1 VSDDAPDQPH
11 APEPDRAGSGTS
23 QSGSKEKREAGSYS
37 RDAEQDPAKAP
48 ESTHEE
54 RTDG

>member
-1 VSDDAPDQPH
+1 VSDDASDEPH

-23 QSGSKEKREAGSYS
+23 QPGSKEKHEAGSYA
-37 RDAEQDPAKAP
+37 RDAEQDPAQAP